1 MVVDIMSQLSDP
13 LKMQEEGSVSIS
25 STSLKCLIVV
35 YSYHLNNTAKIAQ
48 VMSEVLSAKIKT
60 PDQITQYDLIG
71 FGAGIAAGRHYKPM
85 LDFVDRLDETLESSH
100 ASSKKCFI
108 FSTSA
113 IVNAKKIYKDHAAL
127 RDKLIV
133 KHFDVLDEF
142 GCRGFNTNKFLKY
155 FGGMGKGCP
164 NLEDLNNAREFARKV
179 LEKMREGECGN
190 IEVSQKKMLKG
201 SLA

>member
-1 MVVDIMSQLSDP
+1 MSQLSDP

-35 YSYHLNNTAKIAQ
+35 YSYHHNNTAKIAQ
-48 VMSEVLSAKIKT
+48 VMSEVLSAKVKT
-60 PDQITQYDLIG
+60 PDQITQDELTQYDLIG

-100 ASSKKCFI
+100 ATSKKCFI

-113 IVNAKKIYKDHAAL
+113 IVNAEKIYKDHTAL
-127 RDKLIV
+127 RDKLIA

-155 FGGMGKGCP
+155 FGGMAKVAQIQKISTMP
-164 NLEDLNNAREFARKV
+164 ENLHVRFWRSCERENA
-179 LEKMREGECGN
+179 G
-190 IEVSQKKMLKG
+190 I
-201 SLA
+201 